1 VDFRNTVVIMT
12 SNLGGFLFTDP
23 GSSVEERTEKVM
35 AEVRA
40 TFRPEFVNRVDEII
54 VFQPLGR
61 DEIAQIVD
69 IQIRMLQRRL
79 EGRKLV
85 ISITD
90 AAREYLANKGFDP
103 TFGARPLK
111 RLLQREIQD
120 VLAVK
125 LLSGE
130 LLEGDEVEVDAEDG
144 GLTFGVRRA

>member
-1 VDFRNTVVIMT
+1 
-12 SNLGGFLFTDP
+12 
-23 GSSVEERTEKVM
+23 
-35 AEVRA
+35 
-40 TFRPEFVNRVDEII
+40 

-69 IQIRMLQRRL
+69 IQVRMLQRRL
-79 EGRKLV
+79 ESRKLV

-103 TFGARPLK
+103 TYGARPLK
-111 RLLQREIQD
+111 RLLQREVQD

-130 LLEGDEVEVDAEDG
+130 LVDGDEVEVDADGG

>member
-1 VDFRNTVVIMT
+1 
-12 SNLGGFLFTDP
+12 
-23 GSSVEERTEKVM
+23 M

-69 IQIRMLQRRL
+69 IQVRMLQRRL

-85 ISITD
+85 IGITD
-90 AAREYLANKGFDP
+90 AAREYLTSKGFDP
-103 TFGARPLK
+103 TYGARPLK

-130 LLEGDEVEVDAEDG
+130 LAEGDEVEVDAEGG

>member
-1 VDFRNTVVIMT
+1 
-12 SNLGGFLFTDP
+12 
-23 GSSVEERTEKVM
+23 
-35 AEVRA
+35 
-40 TFRPEFVNRVDEII
+40 VNRVDEII

-69 IQIRMLQRRL
+69 IQVRMLQRRL
-79 EGRKLV
+79 ESRKLV

-103 TFGARPLK
+103 AYGARPLK
-111 RLLQREIQD
+111 RLLQREVQD

-130 LLEGDEVEVDAEDG
+130 LVDGDEVKVDAVGG
-144 GLTFGVRRA
+144 GLTFGVRRP